1 MYFMWIM
8 GFVLLN
14 HRKVFD
20 MYLHIGKDYI
30 IKNKDIVAIFNI
42 DYVKNTKEY
51 KSMIEKLKA
60 EGNLKNFADNQEK
73 TFILTENESVVKGYI
88 TNIGT
93 TTIGKR
99 KM

>member
-8 GFVLLN
+8 VYVTKN
-14 HRKVFD
+14 RKVFS

-30 IKNKDIVAIFNI
+30 INNKDIIGIFNI

-51 KSMIEKLKA
+51 KSLLEKLKE
-60 EGNLKNFADNQEK
+60 EGNLRNIADNQNK
-73 TFILTENESVVKGYI
+73 TFILTEKDSIVKGYI

-93 TTIGKR
+93 TTIGIR

>member
-8 GFVLLN
+8 VYVTKN
-14 HRKVFD
+14 RKVFS

-30 IKNKDIVAIFNI
+30 INNKDIIGIFNI

-51 KSMIEKLKA
+51 KSLLEKLKE
-60 EGNLKNFADNQEK
+60 EGNLRNIADNQNK
-73 TFILTENESVVKGYI
+73 TFILTEKDSIVKGYI

>member
-1 MYFMWIM
+1 
-8 GFVLLN
+8 
-14 HRKVFD
+14 

-30 IKNKDIVAIFNI
+30 IKSKEIIGIFNI

-51 KSMIEKLKA
+51 KGMIEKLKD
-60 EGNLKNFADNQEK
+60 EGNLKNIADNQNK
-73 TFILTENESVVKGYI
+73 TFILTEKDSIVKGYI

>member
-1 MYFMWIM
+1 
-8 GFVLLN
+8 
-14 HRKVFD
+14 

-30 IKNKDIVAIFNI
+30 INNKEIIGIFNI

-51 KSMIEKLKA
+51 KGMIDKLKE
-60 EGNLKNFADNQEK
+60 EGNLKNIADNQNK
-73 TFILTENESVVKGYI
+73 TFILTENNNIVKGYI

>member
-30 IKNKDIVAIFNI
+30 IKNKDIVEELQLPKAKIHCSVMAEEAVADAIN
-42 DYVKNTKEY
+42 DYKKKN
-51 KSMIEKLKA
+51 
-60 EGNLKNFADNQEK
+60 NL
-73 TFILTENESVVKGYI
+73 L
-88 TNIGT
+88 
-93 TTIGKR
+93 
-99 KM
+99 

>member
-1 MYFMWIM
+1 MLKMENVKKSKKGEKI
-8 GFVLLN
+8 
-14 HRKVFD
+14 

-30 IKNKDIVAIFNI
+30 INNKDIIGIFNI

-51 KSMIEKLKA
+51 KSLLEKLKE
-60 EGNLKNFADNQEK
+60 EGNLRNIADNQNK
-73 TFILTENESVVKGYI
+73 TFILTEKESIVKGYI

>member
-1 MYFMWIM
+1 
-8 GFVLLN
+8 
-14 HRKVFD
+14 

-30 IKNKDIVAIFNI
+30 INNRDIIGIFNI
-42 DYVKNTKEY
+42 DFVKNTKEY
-51 KSMIEKLKA
+51 KSMLDKLKA
-60 EGNLKNFADNQEK
+60 EGNLRNIADNQNK
-73 TFILTENESVVKGYI
+73 TFILTEKDTVVKGYI